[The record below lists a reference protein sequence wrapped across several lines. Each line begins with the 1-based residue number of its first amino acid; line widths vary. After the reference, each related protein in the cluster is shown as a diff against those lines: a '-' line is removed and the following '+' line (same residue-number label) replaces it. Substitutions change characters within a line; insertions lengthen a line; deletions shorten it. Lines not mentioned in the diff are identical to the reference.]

1 MVDGVK
7 QFGLSVTKTES
18 VFQRTLSL
26 LLRDPRITGA
36 FFLTHPVN
44 KVASFSK
51 AEHRKDSGDKLG
63 YISAWECEEV
73 LRDAEDQ
80 GERWRKKRGRIFFF
94 FFFFFFLKFG
104 LSVASVNSSPQN
116 FVGSPPSSNDIV
128 VKPRPAR
135 ELKM

>member
-94 FFFFFFLKFG
+94 FFDNLVFQLRVSIRRLKI
-104 LSVASVNSSPQN
+104 LSVHLLPQT
-116 FVGSPPSSNDIV
+116 I
-128 VKPRPAR
+128 
-135 ELKM
+135 L